1 MNSFQV
7 LGDYA
12 PRSILPVEKD
22 VDHSQRKFVLSSAGV
37 GTLSLL
43 STEHKLSHRE
53 KCLAVE
59 QTFQWDPTTAVANL
73 QTSFYH

>member
-7 LGDYA
+7 LGDCA

-43 STEHKLSHRE
+43 STEHNSHRE